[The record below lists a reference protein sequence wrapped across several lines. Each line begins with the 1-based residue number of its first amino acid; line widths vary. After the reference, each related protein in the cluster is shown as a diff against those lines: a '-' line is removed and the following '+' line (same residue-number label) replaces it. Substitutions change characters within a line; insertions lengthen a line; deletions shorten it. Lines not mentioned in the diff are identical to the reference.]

1 MLEGSRRQQANEH
14 YERGLALERA
24 GLVDEAIAEYRRAV
38 DVDPGFAEA
47 YEALGHHYQR
57 RGFLVKAL
65 DAFRTAARLQD
76 DYTAYFNLGYVLVEL
91 ENYEEALEA
100 FQKCLEFIPDDP
112 AALYEIGY
120 IHYAQENFALALET
134 LRLPKEAYPEDARVH
149 SLIGACYL
157 GLRRWAEAEESYRRA
172 LELASS
178 YDEREEA
185 EAGLITALRYQE
197 FPPSSPWGPKEEAYA
212 EAGVVVL
219 GTMGDDGLHVPLRT
233 PGTLPVEAIAVTLRR
248 LRALIRGLGI
258 RFTAVVALDRMS
270 VPVASALERL
280 LRRPRKP
287 LSALRDTDRPLLVLA
302 DSQQMA
308 LLEVALDE
316 CPGEP
321 QSFVLALGPYNPDAF
336 LPDWI
341 GVPASGPWTLPWEE
355 GPGIPAAAAKLIA
368 ACARLRA
375 ERNQAA
381 QVAYY
386 AREHRRLRFLSPPV
400 A

>member
-57 RGFLVKAL
+57 RGLLVKAL

-120 IHYAQENFALALET
+120 IHYARGNFAQALET
-134 LRLPKEAYPEDARVH
+134 LRLPQEAYPEDARVH
-149 SLIGACYL
+149 SLMGACYL
-157 GLRRWAEAEESYRRA
+157 GLHRWAEAEASYRHA

-178 YDEREEA
+178 SDEAEEA
-185 EAGLITALRYQE
+185 EAGLLTALRYQE
-197 FPPSSPWGPKEEAYA
+197 FPPEGPWGPKEEAYA

-219 GTMGDDGLHVPLRT
+219 GTSGDDGIRVPLRA
-233 PGTLPVEAIAVTLRR
+233 PGSLSLEAIAVTLRR
-248 LRALIRGLGI
+248 LRALVRGLGI
-258 RFTAVVALDRMS
+258 RLTAIVAIERTS
-270 VPVASALERL
+270 VPVATALERL
-280 LRRPRKP
+280 LHRPRKT
-287 LSALRDTDRPLLVLA
+287 LSTLADTDRPLLVLA
-302 DSQQMA
+302 NSQQMA
-308 LLEVALDE
+308 LLEVALDQ
-316 CPGEP
+316 CRGQP
-321 QSFVLALGPYNPDAF
+321 QSFVLVLGPYSPDAF

-341 GVPASGPWTLPWEE
+341 GVPASGPLTLPWEGTQAE
-355 GPGIPAAAAKLIA
+355 PDATAKLVA
-368 ACARLRA
+368 TCMRLRA
-375 ERNQAA
+375 ERNLQT

-386 AREHRRLRFLSPPV
+386 AQEHRRLRFLWPPV
-400 A
+400 S

>member
-57 RGFLVKAL
+57 RGLLVKAL

-120 IHYAQENFALALET
+120 IHYAQGNFAQALET
-134 LRLPKEAYPEDARVH
+134 LHLPQEAYPEDARVH

-157 GLRRWAEAEESYRRA
+157 GLRRWAEAEASYRRA
-172 LELASS
+172 LELAANP
-178 YDEREEA
+178 DEQEEA
-185 EAGLITALRYQE
+185 EAGLMTALRYQE
-197 FPPSSPWGPKEEAYA
+197 FPPGSYWGPKEEAYA

-219 GTMGDDGLHVPLRT
+219 GTAGDDGLRIPLRA
-233 PGTLPVEAIAVTLRR
+233 PGTLPWEAIALTLRR
-248 LRALIRGLGI
+248 LRALVRGLGI
-258 RFTAVVALDRMS
+258 PLTAVVALDRMS
-270 VPVASALERL
+270 IPIASALERL
-280 LRRPRKP
+280 LHRPRKP
-287 LSALRDTDRPLLVLA
+287 LSALTNADRPLLVLA
-302 DSQQMA
+302 SSQQMA

-316 CPGEP
+316 CPGQP

-341 GVPASGPWTLPWEE
+341 GVPASGPWTLPWE
-355 GPGIPAAAAKLIA
+355 GGTDTPDATARLIA
-368 ACARLRA
+368 ACTRLRA

-386 AREHRRLRFLSPPV
+386 AREHRRLRFLPPP
-400 A
+400 AA